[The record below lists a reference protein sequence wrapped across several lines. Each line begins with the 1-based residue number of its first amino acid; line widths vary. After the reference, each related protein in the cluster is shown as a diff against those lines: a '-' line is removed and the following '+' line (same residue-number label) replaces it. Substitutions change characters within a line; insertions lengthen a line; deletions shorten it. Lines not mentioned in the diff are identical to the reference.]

1 MLFVGCFV
9 SVIHNIQTYL
19 PDTDNQQKQEKYL
32 QGVLKTKATAKNIAI
47 TKVKRYN
54 YYNRF

>member
-1 MLFVGCFV
+1 MGCFV

-32 QGVLKTKATAKNIAI
+32 QGVLKTKVTAKNIAI